1 MSLAKKRVIDLV
13 NEQSEDSSQEELIN
27 EAAFNMMVEKSLQ
40 ESLNGETVP
49 LDEVAKDYGIEL

>member
-27 EAAFNMMVEKSLQ
+27 EAAFNLMVEKSLQ
-40 ESLNGETVP
+40 ESLEGQTVP
-49 LDEVAKDYGIEL
+49 LDEVVKDYGIEL